1 MMRFPIVLA
10 AALFAFASPALAGP
24 PYVTDDPEPTD
35 NTHFEI
41 YAFGTGT
48 SARGGS
54 EGETGIDF
62 NYGAGPD
69 LQLTAVA
76 PLAYDSP
83 RGARASFG
91 FGNIE
96 LAAKIRFLHRRDFGW
111 DVSIFPRVLLPS
123 LSRNVGDREAA
134 FLVPVWLEKDWGK
147 WTAFGGGGCAIHR
160 GGSARDYCIAGWAL
174 TREVLPDLQLG
185 AEFYYRSADTHGG
198 KDSAGLGAGAIYDLG
213 EHYHLLASF
222 GPGIE
227 NVDETGRYAWYAALL
242 FTF

>member
-1 MMRFPIVLA
+1 MTRFPIVLA
-10 AALFAFASPALAGP
+10 AALVAFARPVLAGP

-35 NTHFEI
+35 DGHFEI

-48 SARGGS
+48 SARDGS

-83 RGARASFG
+83 RGADTSFG

-96 LAAKIRFLHRRDFGW
+96 LAAKYRFLHKESLGW
-111 DVSIFPRVLLPS
+111 DVAVFPRILLPS
-123 LSRNVGDREAA
+123 FSRRAGDREAA
-134 FLVPVWLEKDWGK
+134 FFLPLWIEKDWNR
-147 WTAFGGGGCAIHR
+147 WTAFGGGGCALHR
-160 GGSARDYCIAGWAL
+160 GGEAQDYCTAGWVV
-174 TREVLPDLQLG
+174 TRQILPDLQLG
-185 AEFYYRSADTHGG
+185 GEIYYRSADRRGG
-198 KDSAGLGAGAIYDLG
+198 KATAGLGAGAIYDLN
-213 EHYHLLASF
+213 ERYHLLASF
-222 GPGIE
+222 GPGIH
-227 NVDETGRYAWYAALL
+227 NADETGRYSWYAALL